1 MCVSRSSNRAVNLF
15 KCSQDNNRL
24 SGPPLVCF
32 RYRGREVAIKTVNLN
47 GHDIQEC
54 QEKQKP
60 VSAAASL
67 PVCYRRAAAKI
78 LKELILL
85 TELAHSNFVEVGFL
99 LTWLCSYLS
108 YITFLTYGTHPN
120 FPVEGGGWGGRRKS
134 LQYTIKFC
142 HIFLRKAP
150 PKTTL
155 HLNSG

>member
-1 MCVSRSSNRAVNLF
+1 VVLRTYTC
-15 KCSQDNNRL
+15 
-24 SGPPLVCF
+24 VCF

-85 TELAHSNFVEVGFL
+85 TELAHSNIVEVWHFM
-99 LTWLCSYLS
+99 TWLYLS
-108 YITFLTYGTHPN
+108 GYFSPTAHTVIFRYKAGKENLKTHHKVSPHLSPEKIPR
-120 FPVEGGGWGGRRKS
+120 FTK
-134 LQYTIKFC
+134 
-142 HIFLRKAP
+142 
-150 PKTTL
+150 
-155 HLNSG
+155 HLNTGCIVVADEVAY